1 MSKNNNNVVTPRRKR
16 SDALTP
22 RPPHPSD
29 AERVIEEWQRQ
40 KATGE
45 SKYIIFNRMV
55 IQDDNI
61 KIII

>member
-1 MSKNNNNVVTPRRKR
+1 MSKNNKVVTPRRKR
-16 SDALTP
+16 SNAIINSS
-22 RPPHPSD
+22 HPSD